1 MNNNITNFFL
11 FIFLILMS
19 LQTGYSIMIHS
30 ELREMHKFNILVYN
44 EDVER
49 QKQEEILNASF
60 YEDSHDV
67 PHK

>member
-1 MNNNITNFFL
+1 
-11 FIFLILMS
+11 
-19 LQTGYSIMIHS
+19 MIHS

>member
-1 MNNNITNFFL
+1 
-11 FIFLILMS
+11 MS